1 MIKELKLGL
10 MSINELAEWA
20 NVKESTIAKNKT
32 KWCATKLAKYAEYE
46 LVRGKGVNIL
56 YIIEPIYS
64 QKPKEQVKKLTRKC
78 WGIGDFKVDTQVN
91 VARKVAEQISP
102 SDLLSTSTLKRY
114 VGDAKREMY
123 GVAKKRDGTNGS
135 CKWVFCKVNESG
147 QAVPFTAQE
156 NEIKKELLNKYIK
169 TDADKLI
176 DIKGAS
182 KDLANGDI
190 TIEEYNELVNEL
202 IDRDCGW
209 AKFQQE
215 FEDAIKAHCDI
226 QTMIIDLEEPS
237 AFDLAPMSNK
247 PFDF

>member
-1 MIKELKLGL
+1 MFELKLGK
-10 MSINELAEWA
+10 MTTAEIAEWA
-20 NVKESTIAKNKT
+20 GVKEITISKNKV
-32 KWCATKLAKYAEYE
+32 KWCEKKLSKYAKYE
-46 LVRGKGVNIL
+46 LVYGGVIIHE
-56 YIIEPIYS
+56 IIEPIYS
-64 QKPKEQVKKLTRKC
+64 QKPKEQVKKLTKKC

-91 VARKVAEQISP
+91 VARKVAAQITP

-123 GVAKKRDGTNGS
+123 GVAKKREGYDGY
-135 CKWVFCKVNESG
+135 CKWVFCKVDQYG
-147 QAVPFTAQE
+147 QAIPFTSQE
-156 NEIKKELLNKYIK
+156 NEIKKELLDKYIK

-182 KDLANGDI
+182 KDLANGDM

-215 FEDAIKAHCDI
+215 FEKAIDAHCDV
-226 QTMIIDLEEPS
+226 QTMIIDFKEPS
-237 AFDLAPMSNK
+237 AFDLLPKSNAS
-247 PFDF
+247 FNF

>member
-1 MIKELKLGL
+1 MTKELKLGL

-135 CKWVFCKVNESG
+135 CRWVFCKVNESG
-147 QAVPFTAQE
+147 QAIPFTAQE

-202 IDRDCGW
+202 IDRDSIGV
-209 AKFQQE
+209 
-215 FEDAIKAHCDI
+215 
-226 QTMIIDLEEPS
+226 
-237 AFDLAPMSNK
+237 
-247 PFDF
+247 

>member
-1 MIKELKLGL
+1 MTV
-10 MSINELAEWA
+10 SELAEWA

-32 KWCATKLAKYAEYE
+32 KWCATKLVKYAEYE

-56 YIIEPIYS
+56 RIIEPIYS
-64 QKPKEQVKKLTRKC
+64 QKPKEQIKKLTRKC

-91 VARKVAEQISP
+91 VTRKVAEQITP
-102 SDLLSTSTLKRY
+102 SDLLSISTLKRY

-123 GVAKKRDGTNGS
+123 GVAKKREGINGH
-135 CKWVFCKVNESG
+135 CKWVFCKVNECG

-156 NEIKKELLNKYIK
+156 NEIKKELLDKYIK
-169 TDADKLI
+169 TDADKLV

-182 KDLANGDI
+182 KDLANGDM

-202 IDRDCGW
+202 IDRDYGW
-209 AKFQQE
+209 AKFQRE
-215 FEDAIKAHCDI
+215 FEKAIDAYCDI
-226 QTMIIDLEEPS
+226 QTMIIDFEEPS
-237 AFDLAPMSNK
+237 AFDLLPKSNA

>member
-1 MIKELKLGL
+1 
-10 MSINELAEWA
+10 
-20 NVKESTIAKNKT
+20 
-32 KWCATKLAKYAEYE
+32 
-46 LVRGKGVNIL
+46 
-56 YIIEPIYS
+56 
-64 QKPKEQVKKLTRKC
+64 
-78 WGIGDFKVDTQVN
+78 
-91 VARKVAEQISP
+91 
-102 SDLLSTSTLKRY
+102 
-114 VGDAKREMY
+114 MY

-135 CKWVFCKVNESG
+135 CRWVFCKVNESG

-237 AFDLAPMSNK
+237 AFDLVPMSNK
-247 PFDF
+247 AFDF